1 MKTIKLIL
9 ILSALLSNAG
19 FGQGMGNVN
28 YGRNTPN
35 NVTQKYK
42 NQQNRNVSAIGSLS
56 DRVITITAKGL
67 TNVKAD
73 SYVAIFGLTQ
83 NGNTVDEVNKIME
96 TRIKVAIDNIKAK
109 TTVKTFVDMVSFVPK
124 YSVMTEK
131 KRFSKKT
138 YNEVPAGFELKKNIH
153 IQFSDQSTLNDIVTV
168 FAAEEIY
175 NLIRVDCFSSK
186 MESVKK
192 ELMAKAKTILDGKMK
207 NYESLLNKNF
217 DTLRKTFSDG
227 YKVLLPIENYQSF
240 QAYNNSSIYQKS
252 VQIKSAQ
259 KNNSQYYQPAL
270 DKQFDFVKNPVVLE
284 PVIQVVYD
292 IKILVYI
299 KEDKTKPTRVKNYYM
314 SPDGNIKNF
323 PIQ

>member
-1 MKTIKLIL
+1 MKTII
-9 ILSALLSNAG
+9 IIFISALFSNAG
-19 FGQGMGNVN
+19 FGQGSGNIN
-28 YGRNTPN
+28 YSRNSSQP
-35 NVTQKYK
+35 
-42 NQQNRNVSAIGSLS
+42 NRNLSAIGSIS

-73 SYVAIFGLTQ
+73 SYAAIFSLTQ

-96 TRIKVAIDNIKAK
+96 SRIKIAIDNVKAK
-109 TTVKTFVDMVSFVPK
+109 TSVKTFVDMVSFVPK
-124 YSVMTEK
+124 YSFTTEK

-153 IQFSDQSTLNDIVTV
+153 IEFSNQRTLNDIVTI

-192 ELMAKAKTILDGKMK
+192 ELMTKAKSILESKMK

-227 YKVLLPIENYQSF
+227 YKVLLPIENYSSF
-240 QAYNNSSIYQKS
+240 QAYNNSSIYKKS
-252 VQIKSAQ
+252 IQIKSIQ
-259 KNNSQYYQPAL
+259 KKNSQYYQPAL
-270 DKQFDFVKNPVVLE
+270 DKEFDFVKNPVVLE
-284 PVIQVVYD
+284 PVIQVVYE
-292 IKILVYI
+292 IKMLVYI
-299 KEDKTKPTRVKNYYM
+299 KENKPTPTRVKNYYM